1 MYVEY
6 FLIYVHGRLII
17 LEKKKLPWTT
27 LLVTGRL
34 LVFHFLLSIKDLK
47 PKLFSSNLF
56 GSIQAKCVNANLYMW
71 MIANWIIVNM
81 FFIER

>member
-34 LVFHFLLSIKDLK
+34 LVFHFLLSIKDLE
-47 PKLFSSNLF
+47 PSFSQMDDSENINNVYCALDSYQF
-56 GSIQAKCVNANLYMW
+56 Q
-71 MIANWIIVNM
+71 
-81 FFIER
+81 